1 MKQKNIVNSGKQIQ
15 RNTQILKKKNHTTV
29 AIFSDCFV
37 YNAVKIVSINLKKR
51 VIFKIV
57 HYNTNQDF
65 KTIQKISLQ
74 KLQIF

>member
-1 MKQKNIVNSGKQIQ
+1 MKQKNIINSGKQIQ
-15 RNTQILKKKNHTTV
+15 RNTQILKKNHTTV

-37 YNAVKIVSINLKKR
+37 HNAVKIVSINLKKR

-74 KLQIF
+74 KLQVF